1 MSHDRIC
8 TSNASVVRING
19 NIIPVGVLPDACYRL
34 SVQQIHLRYKSYR
47 TMCCITNLDPKM
59 DACKSTRPKTCRNTT
74 FTWLERARPSTKS
87 RAIIGAQC
95 TGSYPTRVTV
105 CPYNGYIRGTN
116 PITRHVMSLTYTPT
130 RMRANQ
136 RAPKHTITQP
146 LQDLHGSTVR
156 ARPPNLV
163 TF

>member
-1 MSHDRIC
+1 MC
-8 TSNASVVRING
+8 TTLLNPNQPNQCIRAS
-19 NIIPVGVLPDACYRL
+19 PV
-34 SVQQIHLRYKSYR
+34 
-47 TMCCITNLDPKM
+47 
-59 DACKSTRPKTCRNTT
+59 
-74 FTWLERARPSTKS
+74 RARERQI
-87 RAIIGAQC
+87 RAPKKGILGVRRR
-95 TGSYPTRVTV
+95 GSYPTRVTV
-105 CPYNGYIRGTN
+105 YPYNGYITGTN
-116 PITRHVMSLTYTPT
+116 PIVRHVMSLTCTLT